1 MRPWRRI
8 RHPKAA
14 LASRASARL
23 LGETSL
29 GTPLG
34 GVGGATSRGGN
45 PHSALKPVET
55 GCRPCTW
62 HVRP

>member
-1 MRPWRRI
+1 MRPWRAI

-23 LGETSL
+23 LGET
-29 GTPLG
+29 PLG
-34 GVGGATSRGGN
+34 GGRGGNLRGGN

-55 GCRPCTW
+55 GCQPCAW
-62 HVRP
+62 HVP